1 MHHFLK
7 SVKYQS
13 HPVSCVET
21 ISFKTISFQFWL
33 NVIFPLSPSLYVHP
47 QKQSAILLGT
57 EWVSDRHLFHFSLAK
72 LKKRRPIPLPAIA
85 SCEWL
90 SGLGLVQGPL
100 MVLSVSVKSLRRQV
114 SQETPSSKV
123 WLELS
128 TWWMNRGQLGCHGW
142 SHCDIT
148 NTVCVYNLRTSEF
161 VKTMLVYNNLQSK
174 IRYWLSYCKWPVPTK
189 EKNTKI
195 TMTLRRIM

>member
-1 MHHFLK
+1 MC
-7 SVKYQS
+7 Q
-13 HPVSCVET
+13 P
-21 ISFKTISFQFWL
+21 KTTSSQLWL
-33 NVIFPLSPSLYVHP
+33 AGIFPLSPSLYVHP

-57 EWVSDRHLFHFSLAK
+57 EWVSDRHLFHFSQAK

-128 TWWMNRGQLGCHGW
+128 IWWVNRQQLGCHGW
-142 SHCDIT
+142 SLCDIT
-148 NTVCVYNLRTSEF
+148 NTVYIYNFCTGEF
-161 VKTMLVYNNLQSK
+161 VKVSLQLYLVCLILVVLNIDYQAANDLFQQ
-174 IRYWLSYCKWPVPTK
+174 RR
-189 EKNTKI
+189 I
-195 TMTLRRIM
+195 TMTLRRIL